1 MKARVIAYYLPQF
14 HPVPENDKYWG
25 KGFTEWTNVASAKPL
40 FRGHYQPRIPSD
52 LGFYDLRLPQ
62 VREEQ
67 AQMALDAGIEGFC
80 YWHYWFGGGKMLLE
94 KPFEEVLSS
103 GKPDFPF
110 CFCWANHTWSTKGW
124 RKDAE
129 VKIIAEQTYPGDED
143 YISHFNYCLPAFKDK
158 RYITVDGKPLFC
170 IFDPYRFKDVKHFIE
185 VWRKLAVNNGL
196 KDIYFVALSNSTSTM
211 RRDIDGNISRV
222 LPDLDSSA
230 GVYNDLMA
238 LGFDGINSWGKSRAE
253 MLSKGSF
260 LHVLN
265 IFLHRHIKFL
275 PSYKYNYPKVLSKEN
290 YYAPED
296 SWDNVY
302 PTVIPGWDRSPRV
315 GSAEGIYV
323 NATPENF
330 QKHIEDAV
338 EIVNN
343 RAFEHKLIFLRA
355 WNEWGEGN
363 YVEPD
368 RKYGH
373 GFLDAI
379 RKAISD

>member
-67 AQMALDAGIEGFC
+67 ARMAREAGIEGFC

-94 KPFEEVLSS
+94 KPFEEVLST

-129 VKIIAEQTYPGDED
+129 VKVIAEQTYPGDED
-143 YISHFNYCLPAFKDK
+143 YISHFNYCLPAFKDR

-185 VWRKLAVNNGL
+185 VWRKLAVNHGL
-196 KDIYFVALSNSTSTM
+196 RGIYFVALSNSTSTM
-211 RRDIDGNISRV
+211 RRDIEGNISRV
-222 LPDLDSSA
+222 LPDLNSSA
-230 GVYNDLMA
+230 DVYNDLMA

-265 IFLHRHIKFL
+265 IFFHRHIKFI
-275 PSYKYNYPKVLSKEN
+275 PSYKYNYPKVLSKKN

-302 PTVIPGWDRSPRV
+302 PTIIPGWDRSPRV
-315 GSAEGIYV
+315 GKAEGIYI
-323 NATPENF
+323 NATPDNF
-330 QKHIEDAV
+330 QKHVEDAV
-338 EIVNN
+338 EIVDK

>member
-67 AQMALDAGIEGFC
+67 AQMAREAGIEGFC

-94 KPFEEVLSS
+94 KPFEEVLST

-129 VKIIAEQTYPGDED
+129 VKVIAEQTYPGDED
-143 YISHFNYCLPAFKDK
+143 YISHFNYCLPAFKDR

-185 VWRKLAVNNGL
+185 VWRNLAVNNGL
-196 KDIYFVALSNSTSTM
+196 RGIYFVALSNSTSTM
-211 RRDIDGNISRV
+211 RRDIEGNISRV
-222 LPDLDSSA
+222 LPDLNSSA
-230 GVYNDLMA
+230 DVYNDLMA

-275 PSYKYNYPKVLSKEN
+275 PSYKYNYPKVLSKKN

-302 PTVIPGWDRSPRV
+302 PTIIPGWDRSPRV
-315 GSAEGIYV
+315 GKAEGIYI
-323 NATPENF
+323 NATPDNF
-330 QKHIEDAV
+330 QKHVEDAV
-338 EIVNN
+338 EIVDK

>member
-196 KDIYFVALSNSTSTM
+196 KDVYFVALSNSTSTM

-275 PSYKYNYPKVLSKEN
+275 PSYKYNYPKVLSKKN

>member
-40 FRGHYQPRIPSD
+40 FRGHYQPRVPSD

-275 PSYKYNYPKVLSKEN
+275 PSYKYNYPKVLSKKN

>member
-94 KPFEEVLSS
+94 KPFEEVLST

-129 VKIIAEQTYPGDED
+129 VKVIAEQTYPGDED
-143 YISHFNYCLPAFKDK
+143 YISHFNYCLPAFKDR

-185 VWRKLAVNNGL
+185 VWRKLAVNHGL
-196 KDIYFVALSNSTSTM
+196 RGIYFVALSNSTSTM
-211 RRDIDGNISRV
+211 RRDIEGNISRV
-222 LPDLDSSA
+222 LPDLNSSA
-230 GVYNDLMA
+230 DVYNDLMA

-265 IFLHRHIKFL
+265 IFLHRHIKFI
-275 PSYKYNYPKVLSKEN
+275 PSYKYNYPKVLSKKN

-302 PTVIPGWDRSPRV
+302 PTIIPGWDRSPRV
-315 GSAEGIYV
+315 GKAEGIYI
-323 NATPENF
+323 NATPDNF
-330 QKHIEDAV
+330 QKHVEDAV
-338 EIVNN
+338 EIVNK

>member
-67 AQMALDAGIEGFC
+67 AQMAREAGIEGFC

-94 KPFEEVLSS
+94 KPFEEVLST

-129 VKIIAEQTYPGDED
+129 VKVIAEQTYPGDED
-143 YISHFNYCLPAFKDK
+143 YISHFNYCLPAFKDR

-185 VWRKLAVNNGL
+185 VWRKLAVNHGL
-196 KDIYFVALSNSTSTM
+196 RGIYFVALSNSTSTM
-211 RRDIDGNISRV
+211 RRDIEGNISRV
-222 LPDLDSSA
+222 LPDLNSSA
-230 GVYNDLMA
+230 DVYNDLMA

-265 IFLHRHIKFL
+265 IFLHRHIKFI
-275 PSYKYNYPKVLSKEN
+275 PSYKYNYPKVLSKKN

-302 PTVIPGWDRSPRV
+302 PTIIPGWDRSPRV
-315 GSAEGIYV
+315 GKAEGIYI
-323 NATPENF
+323 NATPDNF
-330 QKHIEDAV
+330 QKHVEDAV
-338 EIVNN
+338 EIVNK